1 MVALGDERGLRRPA
15 ARIWHAVKNIASA
28 ALVLA
33 AIALSRPVSAATDP
47 ALLTP
52 AALNAKAPARY
63 DVALK
68 TTAGTF
74 VVEVTRAWAPRG
86 ADRFYNL
93 VKHGFFTDA
102 AFFRVVP
109 GFVVQFGLSANPA
122 VNKAW
127 SGASIKDDAVT
138 QSNRPGYLSFA
149 SAGPNTRTTQLFV
162 DLGDNARLDGMG
174 FSPFGKVISGMN
186 VVGKIYSGYGESPDQ
201 TAIVAQGKGYL
212 DKNFPKLDR
221 IVSAKIVP
229 AAPAPHPTPTHH

>member
-1 MVALGDERGLRRPA
+1 
-15 ARIWHAVKNIASA
+15 VKNLVTAFLLLVA
-28 ALVLA
+28 AT
-33 AIALSRPVSAATDP
+33 STSGPTSAATDP

-52 AALNAKAPARY
+52 AALSAKAPARY
-63 DVALK
+63 DVTFE

-74 VVEVTRAWAPRG
+74 VVAVTRAWAPRG

-109 GFVVQFGLSANPA
+109 GFVVQFGLSAKPA

-127 SGASIKDDAVT
+127 SNANIGDDAVT
-138 QSNRPGYLSFA
+138 QSNRAGYLSFA
-149 SAGPNTRTTQLFV
+149 SAGPNTRTTQLFIN
-162 DLGDNARLDGMG
+162 LGDNARLDRMG
-174 FSPFGKVISGMN
+174 FSPFAKVVSGMN
-186 VVGKIYSGYGESPDQ
+186 VVRKIYSGYGESPDQ

-212 DKNFPKLDR
+212 DKNFPSLDR
-221 IVSAKIVP
+221 ILSAKIVP